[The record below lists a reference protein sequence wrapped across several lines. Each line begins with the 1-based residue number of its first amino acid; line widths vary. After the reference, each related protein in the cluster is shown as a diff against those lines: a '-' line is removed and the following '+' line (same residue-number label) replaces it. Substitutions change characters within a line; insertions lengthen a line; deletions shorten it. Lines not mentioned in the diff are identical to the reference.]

1 MRILFLFI
9 LQLAFIA
16 TFTATFTTTLHAQ
29 TRVINDKGQYIIL
42 MPDGSWHP
50 DTPSAAVVTET
61 KPAAEK
67 KDTVK
72 AVSAVLTNI
81 ETKIVAA
88 KVAEAVKKDT
98 LKATAIIPAKVAVTQ
113 TAIDAPLPTVSTNNR
128 VTAPERE
135 KSELIKKDT
144 VAPAALTAAIVV
156 KAATSET
163 PPTNINIPTAPV
175 IGDTPPTNP
184 SAFATPDDEYMKRIK
199 DAASPALNKQ
209 DAAVGGI
216 EVAPKTSS
224 KNTISKKA
232 KSETTR
238 AAPTP
243 KKKISLNCDLQT
255 DIVDEFTGKEKKA
268 TKGRTFFSYTPEA
281 AKKYMRAD
289 DYLTCTGYL
298 SRVGALKALHLTF
311 TIDSQ
316 YGQQEYGEI
325 PDGSNFMVK
334 MIDDSTVDLFIDKG
348 DKGRID
354 RINNRTIYNVFCI
367 IEPGME
373 KKLKSGEVSKVR
385 MVWAVG
391 FEDYEVY
398 NLDFF
403 KEQFP
408 CVN

>member
-1 MRILFLFI
+1 MRILFLFT
-9 LQLAFIA
+9 LQLFFVAN
-16 TFTATFTTTLHAQ
+16 FTSTLHAQ

-50 DTPSAAVVTET
+50 DTSVSAVATET
-61 KPAAEK
+61 TIVAVK

-88 KVAEAVKKDT
+88 KVSEAIKKDT
-98 LKATAIIPAKVAVTQ
+98 VKAAAIIPAKVAVTQ
-113 TAIDAPLPTVSTNNR
+113 TVIDAPLPTVSTSSI
-128 VTAPERE
+128 TLQRE
-135 KSELIKKDT
+135 KSEIVKKDT
-144 VAPAALTAAIVV
+144 LV
-156 KAATSET
+156 
-163 PPTNINIPTAPV
+163 PTAPIIV
-175 IGDTPPTNP
+175 KVASPAITDTPPTTP
-184 SAFATPDDEYMKRIK
+184 SAFATPDDEYMKRVK
-199 DAASPALNKQ
+199 DAATPALNKQ
-209 DAAVGGI
+209 DASVGGI

-334 MIDDSTVDLFIDKG
+334 MIDDTTVDLFIDKG